1 MRLRTLTLE
10 NFRGFKSLKLTF
22 EPEVTVLVGIN
33 GSGKST
39 ILDAL
44 AVALS
49 QLATGIRTSPGRGR
63 RFSDADVHKGA
74 PHTRVTLTTE
84 VMGKELEW
92 SIAHVRTGYPREVSS
107 HLSELR
113 EVIDRIQA
121 SIRDGEAVH
130 LPLAVYYPV
139 NRAVLDIP
147 KRIRER
153 HSFSSLSAYD
163 EALVG
168 GEGNFRRFF
177 EWFREREDLENE
189 NKVRRNQPTLFTD
202 PQLNAVRK
210 AIERFMP
217 DFRDLR
223 IERAPQRMLVSKR
236 GETFAVE
243 QLSDGEKCM
252 LALVGD
258 LARRLVLAN
267 EGSSSPLDEP
277 AVVLIDEID
286 LHLHPG
292 WQRDVVGRLR
302 ETFPKTQFVLTT
314 HSPQV
319 LSTVPARCVR
329 LLENFEV
336 CDAPAETEGGDSNAI
351 LADVMGVSERP
362 AWVEELIGS
371 ISRCID
377 DDDLDGAKRYLA
389 ELEGKRSHRDAEFVR
404 LSALV
409 RFLEGASNA
418 RDS

>member
-1 MRLRTLTLE
+1 MRLRKLILE
-10 NFRGFKSLKLTF
+10 SFRGFESLALDF
-22 EPEVTVLVGIN
+22 DPHVTVLVGIN

-49 QLATGIRTSPGRGR
+49 QLATGIRTSAGRGR
-63 RFSDADVHKGA
+63 RFSDADVRTGS
-74 PHTRVTLTTE
+74 PHTRVTLVAE
-84 VMGKELEW
+84 VMGKELAW
-92 SIAHVRTGYPREVSS
+92 SVAHVRAGRPREVSS
-107 HLSELR
+107 HLAELR
-113 EVIDRIQA
+113 EVIERVQV
-121 SIRDGEAVH
+121 SIRDNEDVR

-153 HSFSSLSAYD
+153 HRFDALSAYD
-163 EALVG
+163 DALIG

-189 NKVRRNQPTLFTD
+189 IRARRDQPTLFAD
-202 PQLNAVRK
+202 PQLEAVRK

-217 DFRDLR
+217 EFRDLR

-236 GETFAVE
+236 GEIFAVE

-267 EGSSSPLDEP
+267 AASTAPLDEP

-292 WQRDVVGRLR
+292 WQRMVIGRLR
-302 ETFPKTQFVLTT
+302 DTFRGCQFVVTT

-319 LSTVPARCVR
+319 LSTVPARSVR
-329 LLENFEV
+329 LLEDFTAYE
-336 CDAPAETEGGDSNAI
+336 PRAETKGGDSNAI

-362 AWVEELIGS
+362 EWVEEKIRS
-371 ISRCID
+371 ISQCID
-377 DDDLDGAKRYLA
+377 EDDLEGAKRHLE
-389 ELEGKRSHRDAEFVR
+389 ELQQLRSSQDSEVIR
-404 LSALV
+404 LRALV
-409 RFLEGASNA
+409 RFLEGSSDAHNS
-418 RDS
+418 